1 MFCHTWVT
9 ISTDS
14 SNTYFATNY
23 QDPKLMPHVVYALLE
38 QQPVL
43 VEISP
48 QTSAIRFINVPNTAY
63 AQGFS
68 PSTAL
73 PFPELSQAKT
83 RAQKLKNPP
92 SFPKNTQS
100 PM

>member
-1 MFCHTWVT
+1 
-9 ISTDS
+9 
-14 SNTYFATNY
+14 
-23 QDPKLMPHVVYALLE
+23 MPHVVYALLE